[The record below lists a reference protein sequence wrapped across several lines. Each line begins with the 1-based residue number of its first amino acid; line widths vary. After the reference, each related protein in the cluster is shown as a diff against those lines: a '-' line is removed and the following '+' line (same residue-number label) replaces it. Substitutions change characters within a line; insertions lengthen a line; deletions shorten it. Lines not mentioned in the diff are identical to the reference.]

1 MLTYVAF
8 PLAAFLLALLS
19 IAAIIVVAGMAS
31 RWSGRLFHYLM
42 LLVVS
47 ASVGGILLSE
57 RVLTFSEQGLAVV
70 SDADASSGIIA
81 KLLLIA
87 VVGCSVAMCAAWFF
101 VVRSDKSGRY
111 QTLKP
116 TFVPPND
123 IVASFMVFYVAFS
136 ILPLFLGQKF
146 YFHVSLI
153 YPFFVFLALFL
164 WMQLSDT
171 DLVVIAKQSLVL
183 VVFGSLGAA
192 VFAPQLAMQP
202 GYAGLIPGFN
212 VRLWGVT
219 ASANT
224 LGSVAAVLLVLE
236 VAEPSKKRWLKS
248 CVLVASALVLILTQ
262 SKTSIIAA
270 TLGLAIIYVWRLLPG
285 IRSRNPAQGQ
295 NGALVAMALIAI
307 ISVAAAMIGAWVM
320 FSDTSILAAIEGK
333 LAARA
338 VGDMSTATG
347 RTDIW
352 KLAIQGGLENP
363 LFGQGADFWGLEAR
377 LRSGFTGATHAHNLF
392 LQVFS
397 RSGFIGLASLL
408 VFLCFLIQY
417 SLRASKRTRGGSIAL
432 MVVFLTRAMFE
443 VPLQPNSILG
453 AEFFATMAFFLYA
466 IDRGAK
472 LIKDIQEPVPVI
484 TNFVKVRP

>member
-1 MLTYVAF
+1 VLTFVVF
-8 PLAAFLLALLS
+8 PLAAFFLALLS
-19 IAAIIVVAGMAS
+19 IVAVIVVAGMAS

-42 LLVVS
+42 FLVVG

-57 RVLTFSEQGLAVV
+57 RVLTFGDQGLAVV
-70 SDADASSGIIA
+70 SDADAGSGILA

-101 VVRSDKSGRY
+101 VVRNDKRGRY
-111 QTLKP
+111 QPLKP
-116 TFVPPND
+116 TFAPPND
-123 IVASFMVFYVAFS
+123 IVVSFMAFYVAFS
-136 ILPLFLGQKF
+136 ILPLFFGQKF

-164 WMQLSDT
+164 WVQLSDT
-171 DLVVIAKQSLVL
+171 DPVVIAKQSLAI
-183 VVFGSLGAA
+183 VVFGSLAA
-192 VFAPQLAMQP
+192 ALLAPQLAMQP
-202 GYAGLIPGFN
+202 GYVGLVPGFN
-212 VRLWGVT
+212 LRLWGVT

-224 LGSVAAVLLVLE
+224 LGSVASVLLVLE
-236 VAEPSKKRWLKS
+236 AAEPSKRNWIRHS
-248 CVLVASALVLILTQ
+248 IFAAAGVALVLTQ
-262 SKTSIIAA
+262 SKTSIVAA
-270 TLGLAIIYVWRLLPG
+270 VLGLAMVYGWRLLAG
-285 IRSRNPAQGQ
+285 IRAGSPAQSKHGTLAAT
-295 NGALVAMALIAI
+295 ALLALACL
-307 ISVAAAMIGAWVM
+307 VTAMIGAWVM

-333 LAARA
+333 LTARA

-352 KLAIQGGLENP
+352 RLAIQGGLENP

-408 VFLCFLIQY
+408 VFLYFLVQY
-417 SLRASKRTRGGSIAL
+417 SVRASKPTRGGSIAL
-432 MVVFLTRAMFE
+432 MAVFVIRTVFE
-443 VPLQPNSILG
+443 VPIQPNAILG
-453 AEFFATMAFFLYA
+453 AEFFAMMAFFLYA

-472 LIKDIQEPVPVI
+472 PISAIQEAGPMA
-484 TNFVKVRP
+484 TNFVKVRC